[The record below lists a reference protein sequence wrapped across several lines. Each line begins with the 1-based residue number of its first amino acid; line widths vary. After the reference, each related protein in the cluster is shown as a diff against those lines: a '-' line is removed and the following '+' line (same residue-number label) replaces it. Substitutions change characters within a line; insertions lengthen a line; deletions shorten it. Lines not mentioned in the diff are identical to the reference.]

1 MPTNLKYLL
10 DMSIE
15 NDDQT
20 NHTNGTEH
28 SQIKQPEIITTTET
42 LRKMLDLAVVNQ
54 QDII

>member
-10 DMSIE
+10 DTSIE

-20 NHTNGTEH
+20 NQTNGTEH